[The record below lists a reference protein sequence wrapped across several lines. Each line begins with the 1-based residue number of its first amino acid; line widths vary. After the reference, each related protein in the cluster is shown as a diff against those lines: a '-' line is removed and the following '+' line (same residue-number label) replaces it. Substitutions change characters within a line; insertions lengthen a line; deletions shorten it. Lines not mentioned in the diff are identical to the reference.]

1 MLDVSLTPPATYG
14 HFSPLVYPGERGG
27 EHPRINRRA
36 VLMNMQFL
44 FMSFLFALQCSCTYM
59 TFSFSSRNALDGN
72 CCFIS

>member
-1 MLDVSLTPPATYG
+1 
-14 HFSPLVYPGERGG
+14 
-27 EHPRINRRA
+27 
-36 VLMNMQFL
+36 MNMQFL